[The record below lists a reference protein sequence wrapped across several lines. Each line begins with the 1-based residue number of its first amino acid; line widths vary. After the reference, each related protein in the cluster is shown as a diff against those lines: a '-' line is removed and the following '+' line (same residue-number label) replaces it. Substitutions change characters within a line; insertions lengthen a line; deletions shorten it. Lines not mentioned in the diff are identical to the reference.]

1 MNQQRLSNIQSI
13 DLMGKDLILHTKS
26 GELLKNGDKINE
38 AVSGYRVWGNTLL
51 YTLDAGG
58 LIIYSEGKS
67 KSIQGNFFLSHFWG
81 EHGRFIV
88 LREEQDGD
96 IYYECSRDFEMHRL
110 DINNSFIKQFY
121 KDYYISQ
128 EGDALCCYTLD
139 GKLLWQYS
147 INNLLGGNNS
157 VVMSNLVPFKD
168 KLFFYLNDY
177 TLNASKTF
185 CLRITT
191 GEILE
196 ATEDMKGWLM
206 LCGDKLFAT
215 NKKSVLVMDANSL
228 TVQSLDIEDQLS
240 YLPDH
245 LGMSY
250 NKFQVVNNF
259 LFYAGERALD
269 VGIVDISEKKLL
281 WTKQLENVIRQ
292 ILAYDNKFCVLDA
305 RDNFYSFE
313 YK

>member
-1 MNQQRLSNIQSI
+1 
-13 DLMGKDLILHTKS
+13 
-26 GELLKNGDKINE
+26 
-38 AVSGYRVWGNTLL
+38 
-51 YTLDAGG
+51 
-58 LIIYSEGKS
+58 
-67 KSIQGNFFLSHFWG
+67 
-81 EHGRFIV
+81 
-88 LREEQDGD
+88 
-96 IYYECSRDFEMHRL
+96 
-110 DINNSFIKQFY
+110 
-121 KDYYISQ
+121 
-128 EGDALCCYTLD
+128 
-139 GKLLWQYS
+139 
-147 INNLLGGNNS
+147 
-157 VVMSNLVPFKD
+157 
-168 KLFFYLNDY
+168 
-177 TLNASKTF
+177 
-185 CLRITT
+185 LRITT